1 MAYGE
6 YITSV
11 NDYEKKTNTAQDLPP
26 ALRGH
31 MPTALCKE
39 KIRLNSFKRNMPK
52 NSLEERIMW
61 GLTISSSD
69 KA

>member
-11 NDYEKKTNTAQDLPP
+11 SDYEKKTNTAHDLPP
-26 ALRGH
+26 ALRAH
-31 MPTALCKE
+31 MSTSLCKE
-39 KIRLNSFKRNMPK
+39 KIRINTFKRQMPK

>member
-6 YITSV
+6 YITTV
-11 NDYEKKTNTAQDLPP
+11 NDYEKRSTTAQDLPP

-31 MPTALCKE
+31 MATSLCKE
-39 KIRLNSFKRNMPK
+39 KIRINTFKRQMPK
-52 NSLEERIMW
+52 NSLEERLLW

-69 KA
+69 KT